1 MSSIDSFAK
10 SNGDEQQIQLFG
22 QDATNGDKVR
32 KLVVGLLVN
41 CLVDAVPATKKED
54 VRNGII
60 TLLSQGTLT
69 TNDIPDRIFVDKLK
83 CTSIFREFNKLIL
96 TQTATATNLLLSNA
110 QTPQFAIRNAIKLS
124 DFDIIGS
131 IVNSRYAEEFEEEQ
145 KIGSGGFG
153 AVYKVRSRIDRQY
166 YAVKKIALPSMNIE
180 LVEKTLQESR
190 HHACL
195 DSRHIVRYHAS
206 WIELRFDNRKETRK
220 AHSEITNSGD
230 VFAARQPGVYK
241 ITSESSDSFIC
252 FSNGSGN
259 SIKKPSDDAKV
270 ANTPIISFVDSD
282 SDSTDS
288 TPAVVELNENDDGGS
303 SGNSSDVSSE
313 DCKIVALNRP
323 KRYSHTTVENDWK
336 ITNHTNG
343 PCPILHIQMELC
355 HASLEAFMLQRDIQ
369 PMARVD
375 TDFNARVVEDVLS
388 AIEFLHSHS
397 IIHRDIK
404 HQLKDIHDCR
414 AVLQTIIITSI
425 CIEPSNV
432 LLKQLATGQIR
443 CLLSDFG
450 LAVSTTEVTEKNNE
464 EDGFLIN
471 PFPPRSRRTRGI
483 GTVLYASPEQL
494 HSSNYDTASD
504 IYSAG
509 IVIYEL
515 YHIFKSRM
523 ERVHSLRLL
532 RANGP
537 TAEFTVEYPEVSG
550 LVRAMTLKKPS
561 ERPTARQLLERIQ
574 AMKEITENGRLKQQ
588 VDSLKARNRHLMK
601 EVEEWKTK
609 YESILRELNSSNNEK
624 TS

>member
-54 VRNGII
+54 VRNGTVTMRCKDLNQLTGII

-131 IVNSRYAEEFEEEQ
+131 IRNSKKSRKSEA
-145 KIGSGGFG
+145 GGFG

-404 HQLKDIHDCR
+404 
-414 AVLQTIIITSI
+414 
-425 CIEPSNV
+425 PSNV